1 MYKDKEMIIGIVG
14 LGLIGGSFAKATK
27 AYTAHTVYGIDTD
40 KKTLDDALK
49 DGSVDRVLDDENI
62 GEADLVLIALKP
74 RAAIEFVKNNTNIK
88 GILID
93 LCGVKKVVSE
103 VMLPLSEKYGFQ
115 YIGGHPMAGREVGG
129 YENSLSRLF
138 QGASMILVPHG
149 QEIEAHVIR
158 YFQEIGFGQIKISDD
173 DTHDRIIAFTSQMAH
188 IVSNAYVKSATG
200 KEHFG
205 YSADSL
211 KDLTRVATL
220 DEKLWTELFMTNR
233 DNLIFELDTL
243 MSDLMQYRNAIE
255 AGDYDRLEE
264 LLKEGKEAKAVL
276 YPKKEG

>member
-1 MYKDKEMIIGIVG
+1 MIIGIVG

-27 AYTAHTVYGIDTD
+27 AYTAHRVYGIDTD
-40 KKTLDDALK
+40 KKSLDDAIK

-62 GEADLVLIALKP
+62 KEADILLIALNP
-74 RAAIEFVKNNTNIK
+74 SAAVEFVKNNRNIK

-93 LCGVKKVVSE
+93 LCGVKRAVSE
-103 VMLPLSEKYGFQ
+103 VIVPLSKKHGFK

-129 YENSLSRLF
+129 YQNSIPYLF
-138 QGASMILVPHG
+138 QGTSMILLPHG
-149 QEIEAHVIR
+149 QEIESYVIK
-158 YFQEIGFGQIKISDD
+158 YFKDIGFGQIKLSEDD
-173 DTHDRIIAFTSQMAH
+173 AHDRIIAFTSQMAH
-188 IVSNAYVKSATG
+188 VVSNAYVKSATG

-205 YSADSL
+205 YSTDSL

-233 DNLIFELDTL
+233 DNLVFELDTL
-243 MSDLMQYRNAIE
+243 ISGLMQYRNAIDK
-255 AGDYDRLEE
+255 GDYDRLEE
-264 LLKEGKEAKAVL
+264 LLKEGKEAKTVL